1 MGGGQKLVCN
11 IPGRDEDEMMNIY
24 EFHILL
30 WLINYRLDAL
40 EKKKKENSSDIRP
53 RRNYAAVFYTL
64 NENNIC

>member
-1 MGGGQKLVCN
+1 MGGGQKLVV
-11 IPGRDEDEMMNIY
+11 IYPGEMKMKWWIY

>member
-1 MGGGQKLVCN
+1 MK
-11 IPGRDEDEMMNIY
+11 MKWWIY

-30 WLINYRLDAL
+30 WLINNRLDAL

>member
-11 IPGRDEDEMMNIY
+11 IPGEMKMKWWIY

-40 EKKKKENSSDIRP
+40 EKKKKENSSDLRL